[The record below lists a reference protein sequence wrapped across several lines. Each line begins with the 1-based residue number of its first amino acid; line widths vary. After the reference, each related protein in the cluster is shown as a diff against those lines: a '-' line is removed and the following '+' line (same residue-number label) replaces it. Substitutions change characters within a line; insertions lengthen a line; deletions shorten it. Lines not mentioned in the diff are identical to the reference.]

1 MGSILLSGSPSSR
14 RYPTDRLTAS
24 RRLGDRRHR
33 FCNARIP
40 CAPIT
45 PFCETQ
51 AVAKRDDCGM
61 VDWGA
66 GDYEATAEELAP
78 VAEAVVQRAR
88 ISAGEDVLDVA
99 CGTGN
104 AALLAAARG
113 ARVVGVDGAPRLLE
127 VARER
132 ARARGVVVD
141 FREGDLL
148 ALPVDDGAVDVA
160 LSVFGVIFAADAA
173 RALRELARVLR
184 PSGRA
189 LVTAWIPEGP
199 IDAMLTAMSRVVGR
213 ITSSAPPKRFPWFDG
228 DAVASLAAEAG
239 LAFGATSRAELPI
252 RAASPEAYFA
262 AGQNHPMALAVRPV
276 IERAGAGAEV
286 RDAAMSVL
294 REANEDPDGF
304 LVHSPYV
311 VHQLL
316 PG

>member
-1 MGSILLSGSPSSR
+1 MPRPGISCAAITLSCGTR
-14 RYPTDRLTAS
+14 
-24 RRLGDRRHR
+24 
-33 FCNARIP
+33 
-40 CAPIT
+40 
-45 PFCETQ
+45 

-127 VARER
+127 VARDR

-148 ALPVDDGAVDVA
+148 ALPVDDGAVDVV

-199 IDAMLTAMSRVVGR
+199 IDAMLTAMSHVVGR
-213 ITSSAPPKRFPWFDG
+213 ITSSVPPRRFPWSDS

-239 LAFGATSRAELPI
+239 LALGATSRAELPI

-262 AGQNHPMALAVRPV
+262 AGRNHPMALAVRPV

-294 REANEDPDGF
+294 REANEDTDGF